1 MLIVSL
7 CISTHCRPS
16 LALLVPSHML
26 GTAYG
31 IGTSMLNLTLVVVP
45 LVQTLLYHE
54 TKAYTW

>member
-1 MLIVSL
+1 
-7 CISTHCRPS
+7 
-16 LALLVPSHML
+16 ML